1 MIYTNSV
8 KKYLREEKN
17 MDKMADVLGRAG
29 AWCGQNKYLSAI
41 KNAFQNFMPL
51 TIAGAIGVLWCNV
64 LVSESSGLGMFFKP
78 IMALDFLNPAFNAV
92 NFCTISCITVGI
104 TLGIS
109 QEIGVWN
116 MGADRAGYVPGL
128 VGLAAWLSVTNTVQS
143 IDLISVTDKAGKALG
158 SVTKFLDLPDG
169 ATVSTIT
176 AINGNELGA
185 TGLFTG
191 MIIGILAVELFCA
204 LEKVDALKIKMPEQV
219 PPGVARAFEVLVPAA
234 IVLIITACIGSFC
247 YDLTGLYLNDVIKNS
262 IQGPLGA
269 VGASIPGVMIIYL
282 IIMLFWLVGIH
293 GNNMLSAVKEAL
305 FTPLALEN
313 VEAFDKGQE
322 PKNIINMY
330 FLQMTGEFGGSGVT
344 IGLVI
349 SILIFGKRE
358 DNRAIAT
365 LSVVP
370 GLFNINETVTFGIP
384 MVLNPILGIPFV
396 IAPIV
401 TIIIGYILT
410 VIGFCPV
417 ACLTV
422 PWTTPP
428 ILFGFLATGADIM
441 GAVTQ
446 AILVVVS
453 TVIYAPFLLAYEKYQ
468 NKQAAEA

>member
-1 MIYTNSV
+1 
-8 KKYLREEKN
+8 

-64 LVSESSGLGMFFKP
+64 LVNESTGLGIFFKP
-78 IMALDFLNPAFNAV
+78 IMALEFLNPAFQAV

-104 TLGIS
+104 TLGIA

-116 MGADRAGYVPGL
+116 MGAEKAGYIPGL
-128 VGLAAWLSVTNTVQS
+128 VGLAAWLSVTNTSHMVE
-143 IDLISVTDKAGKALG
+143 
-158 SVTKFLDLPDG
+158 G
-169 ATVSTIT
+169 AKE
-176 AINGNELGA
+176 A
-185 TGLFTG
+185 FTG
-191 MIIGILAVELFCA
+191 MIIGVLSVELFCFF
-204 LEKVDALKIKMPEQV
+204 EKQDALKIKMPEQV
-219 PPGVARAFEVLVPAA
+219 PPGVARAFEVLVPAT
-234 IVLIITACIGSFC
+234 ITLIITACIGSAC
-247 YDLTGLYLNDVIKNS
+247 YNLTGLYLNDVIKNG

-269 VGASIPGVMIIYL
+269 VGATIPGVMIIYL
-282 IIMLFWLVGIH
+282 VIMLFWLVGIH

-313 VEAFDKGQE
+313 VEAFNKGE
-322 PKNIINMY
+322 TPKNIINMY
-330 FLQMTGEFGGSGVT
+330 FLQMCGEFGGSGVT

-349 SILIFGKRE
+349 AIMIFGKRE
-358 DNRAIAT
+358 DNKAIAT
-365 LSVVP
+365 LSLVP

-396 IAPIV
+396 VAPLI
-401 TIIIGYILT
+401 TIIIGYVLT

-428 ILFGFLATGADIM
+428 IVFGFLACGANVM

-446 AILVVVS
+446 AILIVVS
-453 TVIYAPFLLAYEKYQ
+453 TVIYTPFLISYEKYQ

>member
-1 MIYTNSV
+1 
-8 KKYLREEKN
+8 

-64 LVSESSGLGMFFKP
+64 IVNETTGLGIFFKP
-78 IMALDFLNPAFNAV
+78 IMALSFLNPAFQAV

-104 TLGIS
+104 TLGIA

-116 MGADRAGYVPGL
+116 MGAEKAGYIPGL
-128 VGLAAWLSVTNTVQS
+128 VGLAAWLSVTNTSHV
-143 IDLISVTDKAGKALG
+143 IE
-158 SVTKFLDLPDG
+158 G
-169 ATVSTIT
+169 AKDPFTGV
-176 AINGNELGA
+176 AGNELGA

-191 MIIGILAVELFCA
+191 MIIGVLAVELFCFF
-204 LEKVDALKIKMPEQV
+204 EKQDALKIKMPDQV
-219 PPGVARAFEVLVPAA
+219 PPGVARAFEVLVPATLTL
-234 IVLIITACIGSFC
+234 IVTACIGSAS
-247 YDLTGLYLNDVIKNS
+247 YNLTGLYLNDVIKNG

-269 VGASIPGVMIIYL
+269 VGATIPGVMIIYL
-282 IIMLFWLVGIH
+282 ISMLFWLVGIH
-293 GNNMLSAVKEAL
+293 GANMLSAVKEAL

-313 VEAFDKGQE
+313 VEAFNRHE
-322 PKNIINMY
+322 TPKNIINMY
-330 FLQMTGEFGGSGVT
+330 ALQMWGEFGGSGVT
-344 IGLVI
+344 LGLVI
-349 SILIFGKRE
+349 AIFIFGKRE
-358 DNRAIAT
+358 DNKAIAS
-365 LSVVP
+365 LSIVP

-396 IAPIV
+396 FAPIV
-401 TIIIGYILT
+401 TILVGYVLT

-428 ILFGFLATGADIM
+428 LVFGFLATGASPM

-446 AILVVVS
+446 AILIVVS
-453 TVIYAPFLLAYEKYQ
+453 TVIYTPFLIAYEKYQ

>member
-1 MIYTNSV
+1 
-8 KKYLREEKN
+8 
-17 MDKMADVLGRAG
+17 MADVLGRAG

-64 LVSESSGLGMFFKP
+64 LVNDQTGLGLFFKP
-78 IMALDFLNPAFNAV
+78 IMALDFLNPAFQAV

-104 TLGIS
+104 TLGIA

-116 MGADRAGYVPGL
+116 MGAEKAGYIPGL
-128 VGLAAWLSVTNTVQS
+128 VGLAAWLSVTNTSHV
-143 IDLISVTDKAGKALG
+143 LK
-158 SVTKFLDLPDG
+158 G
-169 ATVSTIT
+169 AKEAFTGI
-176 AINGNELGA
+176 AGNELGA

-191 MIIGILAVELFCA
+191 MIIGVLSVELFCFF
-204 LEKVDALKIKMPEQV
+204 EKQDALKIKMPEQV
-219 PPGVARAFEVLVPAA
+219 PPGVARAFEVLVPAT
-234 IVLIITACIGSFC
+234 ITLIITACIGSAC
-247 YDLTGLYLNDVIKNS
+247 YNLTGLYLNDVIKNG

-269 VGASIPGVMIIYL
+269 VGATIPGVMIIYL
-282 IIMLFWLVGIH
+282 VIMLFWLVGIH

-313 VEAFDKGQE
+313 VEKFNKGE
-322 PKNIINMY
+322 KPTNIINMY
-330 FLQMTGEFGGSGVT
+330 FLQMCGEFGGSGVT

-349 SILIFGKRE
+349 AIMIFGKRE
-358 DNRAIAT
+358 DNKAIAT
-365 LSVVP
+365 LSLVP

-396 IAPIV
+396 
-401 TIIIGYILT
+401 
-410 VIGFCPV
+410 F

-428 ILFGFLATGADIM
+428 IVFGFLATGANVM

-446 AILVVVS
+446 AILIVVS
-453 TVIYAPFLLAYEKYQ
+453 TVIYTPFLISYEKYQ

>member
-1 MIYTNSV
+1 
-8 KKYLREEKN
+8 

-64 LVSESSGLGMFFKP
+64 LVNDQTGLGLFFKP
-78 IMALDFLNPAFNAV
+78 IMALDFLNPAFQAV

-104 TLGIS
+104 TLGIA

-116 MGADRAGYVPGL
+116 MGAEKAGYIPGL
-128 VGLAAWLSVTNTVQS
+128 VGLAAWLSVTNTSHV
-143 IDLISVTDKAGKALG
+143 LK
-158 SVTKFLDLPDG
+158 G
-169 ATVSTIT
+169 AKE
-176 AINGNELGA
+176 A
-185 TGLFTG
+185 FTG
-191 MIIGILAVELFCA
+191 MIIGVLSVELFCFF
-204 LEKVDALKIKMPEQV
+204 EKQDALKIKMPEQV
-219 PPGVARAFEVLVPAA
+219 PPGVARAFEVLVPAT
-234 IVLIITACIGSFC
+234 ITLIITACIGSAC
-247 YDLTGLYLNDVIKNS
+247 YNLTGLYLNDVIKNG

-269 VGASIPGVMIIYL
+269 VGATIPGVMIIYL
-282 IIMLFWLVGIH
+282 VIMLFWLVGIH

-313 VEAFDKGQE
+313 VEKFNKGE
-322 PKNIINMY
+322 KPTNIINMY
-330 FLQMTGEFGGSGVT
+330 FLQMCGEFGGSGVT

-349 SILIFGKRE
+349 AIMIFGKRE
-358 DNRAIAT
+358 DNKAIAT
-365 LSVVP
+365 LSLVP

-396 IAPIV
+396 VAPLI
-401 TIIIGYILT
+401 TIIIGYVLT

-428 ILFGFLATGADIM
+428 IVFGFLATGANVM

-446 AILVVVS
+446 AILIVVS
-453 TVIYAPFLLAYEKYQ
+453 TVIYVPFLIAYEKYQ

>member
-1 MIYTNSV
+1 
-8 KKYLREEKN
+8 

-64 LVSESSGLGMFFKP
+64 LVNETTGLGMFFKP
-78 IMALDFLNPAFNAV
+78 IMALDFLNPAFQAV

-104 TLGIS
+104 TLGIA

-116 MGADRAGYVPGL
+116 MGAEKAGYIPGL

-143 IDLISVTDKAGKALG
+143 AGLISVTSKAGKGLG
-158 SVTKFLDLPDG
+158 TILDFAKLPKG
-169 ATVSTIT
+169 ATVGTIT

-191 MIIGILAVELFCA
+191 MIVGVLAVELFCFF
-204 LEKVDALKIKMPEQV
+204 EKQDALKIKMPEQV
-219 PPGVARAFEVLVPAA
+219 PPGVARAFEVLVPATLT
-234 IVLIITACIGSFC
+234 LIITACIGSAC
-247 YDLTGLYLNDVIKNS
+247 YNLTGLYLNDVIKNG

-269 VGASIPGVMIIYL
+269 VGATIPGVMIIYL
-282 IIMLFWLVGIH
+282 VIMLFWLVGIH

-313 VEAFDKGQE
+313 VEAFNKHE
-322 PKNIINMY
+322 TPKNIINMY
-330 FLQMTGEFGGSGVT
+330 ALQMWGEFGGSGVT

-349 SILIFGKRE
+349 AIMIFGKRE
-358 DNRAIAT
+358 DNKAIAT
-365 LSVVP
+365 LSLVP

-396 IAPIV
+396 VAPLI
-401 TIIIGYILT
+401 TIIIGYVLT

-428 ILFGFLATGADIM
+428 IVFGFLACGANVM

-446 AILVVVS
+446 AILIVVS
-453 TVIYAPFLLAYEKYQ
+453 TVIYVPFLISYEKYQ

>member
-1 MIYTNSV
+1 
-8 KKYLREEKN
+8 

-51 TIAGAIGVLWCNV
+51 TIAGAVGVLWCNV
-64 LVSESSGLGMFFKP
+64 LVNETTGLGMFFKP
-78 IMALDFLNPAFNAV
+78 IMALDFLNPAFQAV

-104 TLGIS
+104 TLGIA

-116 MGADRAGYVPGL
+116 MGAEKAGYIPGL

-143 IDLISVTDKAGKALG
+143 AGLISVTSKAGKGLG
-158 SVTKFLDLPDG
+158 TILDFAKLPKG
-169 ATVSTIT
+169 ATVGTIT

-191 MIIGILAVELFCA
+191 MIVGILAVELFCFF
-204 LEKVDALKIKMPEQV
+204 EKQDALKIKMPEQV
-219 PPGVARAFEVLVPAA
+219 PPGVARAFEVLVPATLT
-234 IVLIITACIGSFC
+234 LIITACIGSAC
-247 YDLTGLYLNDVIKNS
+247 YNLTGLYLNDVIKNG

-269 VGASIPGVMIIYL
+269 VGATIPGVMIIYVV
-282 IIMLFWLVGIH
+282 IMLFWLVGIH

-305 FTPLALEN
+305 FTPLALQN
-313 VEAFDKGQE
+313 VEAFNKGE
-322 PKNIINMY
+322 TPKNIINMY
-330 FLQMTGEFGGSGVT
+330 ALQMWGEFGGSGVT

-349 SILIFGKRE
+349 AIMIFGKRE
-358 DNRAIAT
+358 DNKAIAG
-365 LSVVP
+365 LSLVP

-396 IAPIV
+396 VAPLV
-401 TIIIGYILT
+401 TIIIGYVLT

-428 ILFGFLATGADIM
+428 IVFGFLACGASVM

-446 AILVVVS
+446 AILIVVS
-453 TVIYAPFLLAYEKYQ
+453 TVIYTPFLISYEKYQ